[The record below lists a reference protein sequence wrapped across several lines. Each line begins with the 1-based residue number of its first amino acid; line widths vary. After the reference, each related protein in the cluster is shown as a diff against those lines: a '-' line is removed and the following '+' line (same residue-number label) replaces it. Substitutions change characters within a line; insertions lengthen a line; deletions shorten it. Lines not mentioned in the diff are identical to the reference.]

1 MRRAERIEPARV
13 PEVGAHELLAC
24 PDCGLWQRCAGVPAG
39 YHAEC
44 HRCRKVLA
52 RPTSHGLDASLALV
66 ASALLLWIPACF
78 EPFLRVSADGAVRL
92 SALTSGVTDLWVGG
106 YPSLA
111 VVVAAFS
118 IVIPWAYLLLLTSVL
133 AGMRLRRAQTPAP
146 DEGPSPLGILYRW
159 ALALRPWAMIEVYL
173 LGACVA
179 YSRIEK
185 VAVASVGIAGWC
197 LMGAAMLMFLADVAL
212 DDAAIWHAL
221 PFRRSKVQAAPT
233 VGAPTAPT
241 AAAPTA
247 AAPPRPASAPS
258 SAPATSARGGLRP
271 TCTVCDLAAPAARPG
286 DRCPRCH
293 ARLAIRKPKA
303 IARTWALVLCGFL
316 LFIPANLLP
325 VLTIEQ
331 FGRSQPSTILGG
343 VIELVH
349 YGLWP
354 LAAIVFMASIFIPLA
369 KLCGLSWNLFLT
381 QRGSARFLVGRTRLH
396 RAIEHVGRWSN
407 IDVFMVSILVALVQF
422 GELTRVR
429 VQNGM
434 IAFAAVVI
442 VTMIA
447 SKCFDSRLM
456 WDSAGEQA

>member
-1 MRRAERIEPARV
+1 MRRAERIERARA
-13 PEVGAHELLAC
+13 PEAAAHELIAC

-66 ASALLLWIPACF
+66 ASALLLWIPACI
-78 EPFLRVSADGAVRL
+78 EPFLRVSADGAIRY
-92 SALTSGVTDLWVGG
+92 SALTSGVTGLWAAG
-106 YPSLA
+106 YPALA

-118 IVIPWAYLLLLTSVL
+118 IVIPWAYLVLLTCVL
-133 AGMRLRRAQTPAP
+133 AGMRARRARTPAP

-212 DDAAIWHAL
+212 DDAGIWHAL
-221 PFRRSKVQAAPT
+221 PFHRSKVQAARS
-233 VGAPTAPT
+233 
-241 AAAPTA
+241 AA
-247 AAPPRPASAPS
+247 S
-258 SAPATSARGGLRP
+258 SRGGLFP
-271 TCTVCDLAAPAARPG
+271 TCTICGLAAPAARPG

-293 ARLAIRKPKA
+293 ARLAIRKPKS
-303 IARTWALVLCGFL
+303 IERTWALVLGGFF

-354 LAAIVFMASIFIPLA
+354 LAAIVFAASIFIPLA

-381 QRGSARFLVGRTRLH
+381 QRGSARYLVGRTRLH

-429 VQNGM
+429 VQNGLV
-434 IAFAAVVI
+434 AFAAVVI

-456 WDSAGEQA
+456 WDSAGERA

>member
-13 PEVGAHELLAC
+13 PDVGAHELIAC
-24 PDCGLWQRCAGVPAG
+24 PDCGLWQRCAGVPVG

-52 RPTSHGLDASLALV
+52 RPSSHGLDASLALV
-66 ASALLLWIPACF
+66 ASALLLWVPACI

-118 IVIPWAYLLLLTSVL
+118 IVIPWAYLVLLTSVL
-133 AGMRLRRAQTPAP
+133 VGMRLRRAQTPAP

-197 LMGAAMLMFLADVAL
+197 LMGAAMLMFLANVAL
-212 DDAAIWHAL
+212 DDAAIWRAL
-221 PFRRSKVQAAPT
+221 PFRRSKMQAPQ
-233 VGAPTAPT
+233 
-241 AAAPTA
+241 
-247 AAPPRPASAPS
+247 
-258 SAPATSARGGLRP
+258 ATSARGGLRP
-271 TCTVCDLAAPAARPG
+271 TCTVCDLAAPAGRPG

-303 IARTWALVLCGFL
+303 IERTWALVLCGFL

-331 FGRSQPSTILGG
+331 FGRNQPSTILGG

-381 QRGSARFLVGRTRLH
+381 QRGSARFLIGRTRLH

-429 VQNGM
+429 AQNGM

-456 WDSAGEQA
+456 WDSAGERA